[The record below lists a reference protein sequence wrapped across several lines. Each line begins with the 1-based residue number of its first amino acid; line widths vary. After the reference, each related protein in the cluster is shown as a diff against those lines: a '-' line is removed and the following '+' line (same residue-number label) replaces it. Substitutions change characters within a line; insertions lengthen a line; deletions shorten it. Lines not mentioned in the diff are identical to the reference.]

1 MYYIILIQN
10 VPILDLRRPNHVLR
24 TYTSVRDIKGW
35 WNSTCNSK
43 WVTQTTKANTRIFQ
57 NGNAQKL
64 DILKK
69 PVILF
74 CLSKKLWNF
83 IIKIVTVKFY
93 QKQVTFLNLKT
104 RTELFKAKYY
114 SQIEKTYLPV
124 CYFSFLA
131 IFPQFPHLRFL
142 TQTHP
147 VPGGEEKD
155 RPSLFH
161 LLNLKERIRNDC
173 IIGMKFLV

>member
-57 NGNAQKL
+57 NGNAPKL

-69 PVILF
+69 TCYPLLPF
-74 CLSKKLWNF
+74 Q
-83 IIKIVTVKFY
+83 KIVELHHKNCNS
-93 QKQVTFLNLKT
+93 QVLP
-104 RTELFKAKYY
+104 EASYLFKSKN
-114 SQIEKTYLPV
+114 K
-124 CYFSFLA
+124 
-131 IFPQFPHLRFL
+131 
-142 TQTHP
+142 
-147 VPGGEEKD
+147 
-155 RPSLFH
+155 
-161 LLNLKERIRNDC
+161 N
-173 IIGMKFLV
+173 